1 MLMMNLVSFALT
13 GADAVIDTAL
23 VAEVIATCKTVMGL
37 FTEFPLNVILVTS
50 IAAICFGLFKSA
62 RSAV

>member
-1 MLMMNLVSFALT
+1 MTVMNYLIGLT
-13 GADAVIDTAL
+13 STSVIDTDL

>member
-1 MLMMNLVSFALT
+1 MAIMNALVGLT
-13 GADAVIDTAL
+13 STPVIDTDL